1 MPRKTGATVPSPVDP
16 AGNISRV
23 ICIPASPEWL
33 ALVNGALWVLTQEWY
48 YDPQTGD
55 ASEAAGVARQFYFD
69 YLQQTGACI
78 VPSAIVGEIRMMASA
93 TLPDGWL
100 YCNGDVVSKET
111 YAALWNAITD
121 FWGTATETTFTLP
134 DLRNRFPLGY
144 MQGGG
149 VPVFASMGGEAQHTL
164 TIGEIPSHQHDTIDG
179 NLWQVTTTGAAG
191 VAPSGAGAPFTV
203 KTGFT
208 GGGAAH
214 NNMPPYAAISFII
227 YAG

>member
-78 VPSAIVGEIRMMASA
+78 VPSAIVGEIRMMATS

-121 FWGTATETTFTLP
+121 FWGADTETTFTLP

-149 VPVFASMGGEAQHTL
+149 VPVFASMGGSETVTLTEAQMPAHNHL
-164 TIGEIPSHQHDTIDG
+164 TWEG
-179 NLWQVTTTGAAG
+179 NQYAAFAAG
-191 VAPSGAGAPFTV
+191 GAGV
-203 KTGFT
+203 GLS
-208 GGGAAH
+208 GGGAFSGYVTGSKGSGQAH